1 MRKIYIKISKDKYR
15 LPLAVADTASELA
28 RICGVKTSTVSR
40 MIKKGKEG
48 ANTSYIVVEV
58 EDGEFD

>member
-1 MRKIYIKISKDKYR
+1 M
-15 LPLAVADTASELA
+15 ADTASELA
-28 RICGVKTSTVSR
+28 SICGVKTSTVSR

-58 EDGEFD
+58 EDGELD